1 MWLRLLLAG
10 LALLVASLV
19 VAFTDQSRRVV
30 DAHRRAQVA
39 AERLDA
45 SLLAVASVQHRAR
58 AGVPAKLL
66 AVDRRLAIVR
76 GHEAAETLRAL
87 RPEDRRAWRAIAAVE
102 RHAKLTGRR
111 TVLAARGRTAAAT
124 LLDKGPLATAYATAE
139 TRVERL
145 IVRLEAAADAA
156 YQRGAWVVRGG
167 LGAGL
172 LLLLAL
178 GATYLG
184 ATRRAE
190 RTRSERLRA
199 AIAERMSDVITL
211 VAADGTVRWQSSSAR
226 RLFRRAPL
234 ADGADVVGLFDA
246 EGAGQ
251 ARETIARVLAQPGG
265 EAAFTATVTGPDG
278 QARAFE
284 TLAENRLHDREIRA
298 LVLLSRDVTD
308 RVALEEELR
317 RRAFHDALTG
327 LPNRALFED
336 RMRRALAATGRG
348 GAIAVLFVD
357 LDDFKTVN
365 DSLGHA
371 AGDELLRL
379 VAGRIDEILRPGD
392 TVARLGGDEF
402 AVLLE
407 QVGGP
412 EEAEAVALRLLEA
425 LRAPA
430 TLAGRRLE
438 VRASVGIAT
447 SQAGTAPGDLLRDA
461 DAAMYEAK
469 ARRDGGW
476 SRFDPALHAQ
486 ALSRLELSAELPA
499 AIERGELEL
508 HYQPI
513 VGLAGEPAGG
523 VEALVRW
530 RHPARGLLGPGEFIE
545 LAERTG
551 AIVPLGRWVLEQACR
566 DVGRWQRESGAE
578 SLYVSV
584 NVSQA
589 QLDDDAFVTH
599 VRGALAAAGV
609 QGSALMVEVTESV
622 FARDADGAAQR
633 LRELRALGVRTAI
646 DDFGTGHSA
655 LSALRRLPV
664 DVLKIDRSF
673 IEEIASR
680 PASRTL
686 LAGIV
691 QLGRSLGLEIIAEG
705 VERPDQARE
714 LAALGAMS
722 AQGFLYARPMPA
734 ADGQLAPYIGVA
746 AADGA

>member
-1 MWLRLLLAG
+1 
-10 LALLVASLV
+10 
-19 VAFTDQSRRVV
+19 
-30 DAHRRAQVA
+30 
-39 AERLDA
+39 
-45 SLLAVASVQHRAR
+45 
-58 AGVPAKLL
+58 
-66 AVDRRLAIVR
+66 
-76 GHEAAETLRAL
+76 
-87 RPEDRRAWRAIAAVE
+87 
-102 RHAKLTGRR
+102 
-111 TVLAARGRTAAAT
+111 
-124 LLDKGPLATAYATAE
+124 
-139 TRVERL
+139 
-145 IVRLEAAADAA
+145 
-156 YQRGAWVVRGG
+156 
-167 LGAGL
+167 
-172 LLLLAL
+172 
-178 GATYLG
+178 
-184 ATRRAE
+184 
-190 RTRSERLRA
+190 
-199 AIAERMSDVITL
+199 
-211 VAADGTVRWQSSSAR
+211 
-226 RLFRRAPL
+226 
-234 ADGADVVGLFDA
+234 
-246 EGAGQ
+246 
-251 ARETIARVLAQPGG
+251 
-265 EAAFTATVTGPDG
+265 
-278 QARAFE
+278 
-284 TLAENRLHDREIRA
+284 
-298 LVLLSRDVTD
+298 
-308 RVALEEELR
+308 
-317 RRAFHDALTG
+317 
-327 LPNRALFED
+327 
-336 RMRRALAATGRG
+336 
-348 GAIAVLFVD
+348 
-357 LDDFKTVN
+357 
-365 DSLGHA
+365 
-371 AGDELLRL
+371 
-379 VAGRIDEILRPGD
+379 
-392 TVARLGGDEF
+392 
-402 AVLLE
+402 
-407 QVGGP
+407 
-412 EEAEAVALRLLEA
+412 
-425 LRAPA
+425 
-430 TLAGRRLE
+430 
-438 VRASVGIAT
+438 
-447 SQAGTAPGDLLRDA
+447 
-461 DAAMYEAK
+461 MYEAK